1 VNELGLNTGLFSH
14 PTSFFSSVLLYL
26 SVFQRGMS
34 SSSLRSPEESW
45 SNRSLLFKL
54 PQNFQTM
61 RLLSLPTLGW
71 PISKEKGSQEE
82 EVIKPF
88 VSILFLIDLTAGKTN
103 GNLSL
108 ITFQ

>member
-1 VNELGLNTGLFSH
+1 
-14 PTSFFSSVLLYL
+14 
-26 SVFQRGMS
+26 
-34 SSSLRSPEESW
+34 
-45 SNRSLLFKL
+45 
-54 PQNFQTM
+54 M